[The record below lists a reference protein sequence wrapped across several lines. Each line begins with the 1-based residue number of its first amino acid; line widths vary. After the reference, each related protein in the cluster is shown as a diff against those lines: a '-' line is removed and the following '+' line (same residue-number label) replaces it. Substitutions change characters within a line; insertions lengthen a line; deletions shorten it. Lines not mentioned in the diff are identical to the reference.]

1 MSYLGHL
8 LPLKSVTLGIRQVKG
23 MVMSNELLRSEKV
36 MVRLT
41 AADFRRLDQRAK
53 RERRSLS
60 SMVDMLVSDALQNE
74 VLQPVPL
81 AVAETER

>member
-23 MVMSNELLRSEKV
+23 MMMSNELLRSEKV

-60 SMVDMLVSDALQNE
+60 SMVDVIVSDALQNE
-74 VLQPVPL
+74 VQPMPL
-81 AVAETER
+81 ATAETKR